1 MLWVKGDSAAL
12 IAAEMGETISK
23 TRRAEAILTFDNQ
36 LAFDIFNIPL
46 CRFPDFSRELK
57 HFAPLLPWDPLH

>member
-1 MLWVKGDSAAL
+1 
-12 IAAEMGETISK
+12 MGETISK

-46 CRFPDFSRELK
+46 CRFPYFSRELK